1 MLVFGLQN
9 SCMVHFFLLLPR
21 FQNVVCFEKIAF
33 KTYYILER
41 RQYFFRHITLEK
53 HSQNSGLETEKY
65 QPRHALQSLVPSTQH
80 RDCLTSTKVEHQ
92 LVGRKCHYS
101 AKSDKFFKETY
112 IFSEKN
118 TNLGGLLALGEP
130 WYLLTGDRAP

>member
-1 MLVFGLQN
+1 MQSTSRNFEQYMHWACKNNMLVFGLQN

-65 QPRHALQSLVPSTQH
+65 
-80 RDCLTSTKVEHQ
+80 
-92 LVGRKCHYS
+92 
-101 AKSDKFFKETY
+101 
-112 IFSEKN
+112 
-118 TNLGGLLALGEP
+118 
-130 WYLLTGDRAP
+130 